1 MTMIDTY
8 NWSGQDDEV
17 LSISSTHDPLNILS
31 STRRVVEQGEHVWI
45 NLEQVEALSL
55 YWIQTNAL
63 KAATLPAPWDT
74 RYHFQ
79 DGSERSVNWILVLD
93 ALNFCFWGEKNQPRW
108 LVEYEGETLN
118 GYLAEAAALKRA
130 VEEGIPLWDAT
141 FLSTIP
147 EDTLAAILRGI
158 PQSAPIPL
166 FEQRLHNIREV
177 GQVLLAQFDGQF
189 SHAIEQAQFD
199 AVQLVALLVEHFASF
214 RDCTIYRYQE
224 VRFFKRAQICVVD
237 LYNAFQGQQWG
248 HLHHLNHLTCFAD
261 YKLPQVLRHY
271 SVIEYAPV
279 LAQRVDNQEDIQAG
293 SEEEIEI
300 RAATIWACE
309 LLRRALHK
317 HGIVVTAAGIDQL
330 LWLTGQEASKMRPY
344 HRTRTIY
351 Y

>member
-1 MTMIDTY
+1 MIDTFS
-8 NWSGQDDEV
+8 WSSKDDEA
-17 LSISSTHDPLNILS
+17 LTISPAHDPLGILS
-31 STRRVVEQGEHVWI
+31 STRYVIEQGEQVWI
-45 NLEQVEALSL
+45 NLEQVEAVSQH
-55 YWIQTNAL
+55 WIQTDAL
-63 KAATLPAPWDT
+63 KAATLPAPWDS
-74 RYHFQ
+74 RHHFQ
-79 DGSERSVNWILVLD
+79 DGSERSVNWVLVLD

-118 GYLAEAAALKRA
+118 GYLAEATALKRA

-141 FLSTIP
+141 FLSNIP
-147 EDTLAAILRGI
+147 EATLATILRGI
-158 PQSAPIPL
+158 PQSSTIPL
-166 FEQRLHNIREV
+166 FEQRLQHIREV
-177 GQVLLAQFDGQF
+177 GQVLLAQFGGQF
-189 SHAIEQAQFD
+189 SHAVEQAHFD

-214 RDCTIYRYQE
+214 RDRTLYRNHE
-224 VRFFKRAQICVVD
+224 IRFFKRAQICVVD
-237 LYNAFQGQQWG
+237 LYNTFQGQQWG

-271 SVIEYAPV
+271 SVIEYAPE

-309 LLRRALHK
+309 LLRRALQR
-317 HGIVVTAAGIDQL
+317 HGHAVTAAGIDQL
-330 LWLTGQEASKMRPY
+330 LWLTGQEATRMRPY

>member
-1 MTMIDTY
+1 MINTSS
-8 NWSGQDDEV
+8 WLGEDDEV
-17 LSISSTHDPLNILS
+17 LSVSSTHDPLGILQ
-31 STRRVVEQGEHVWI
+31 STRRVVEQGEQVWI
-45 NLEQVEALSL
+45 NLEQVETLSQHWL
-55 YWIQTNAL
+55 QTGAL
-63 KAATLPAPWDT
+63 KAAMLPSPWDT
-74 RYHFQ
+74 HYHFQ
-79 DGSERSVNWILVLD
+79 DSSERSVNWILVLD
-93 ALNFCFWGEKNQPRW
+93 TLNFCFWGEKNQSRW

-130 VEEGIPLWDAT
+130 VEEGIPLWDAS
-141 FLSTIP
+141 FLRTMP
-147 EDTLAAILRGI
+147 EDTLATILRGTSPSI
-158 PQSAPIPL
+158 PIPL
-166 FEQRLHNIREV
+166 FEQRVQHIREV

-199 AVQLVALLVEHFASF
+199 ALQLVALLVEHFTSF
-214 RDCTIYRYQE
+214 QDRTAYRNHE

-248 HLHHLNHLTCFAD
+248 HLHHLNLLTCFAD

-271 SVIEYAPV
+271 SVIEYAPA
-279 LAQRVDNQEDIQAG
+279 LAQRVDRQEDIQAG

-309 LLRRALHK
+309 LLQRALHK
-317 HGIVVTAAGIDQL
+317 HGTGVTAAGIDQL
-330 LWLTGQEASKMRPY
+330 LWLTGQEATKMRPY